1 MRIVL
6 VAFLLLLSPLS
17 SASHDTPALMLAR
30 VYKADVDV
38 SHYWVSEK
46 LDGVRGFWDGESLR
60 TRNGLPVAAPDW
72 FTAGWPEV
80 AMDGELWIGR
90 GRFDEVSGIVRSD
103 TASDEQWRRVRFMV
117 FDLPHHPGTFTE
129 RLETMRLTLPQH
141 NIAWLQAVP
150 QFRVDDAT
158 SLAEALE
165 EITTA
170 GGEGLMLHHQDARY
184 RSGRSD
190 SILKYKKH
198 DDAEA
203 RVVGYTPGRG
213 KYEGMVGALIVE
225 DEQGL
230 RFRLGS
236 GLSDALRAEPPSV
249 GSWVTY
255 RYNGLTVT
263 GLPRFARFVRMRP
276 DYVPQLRESEGG
288 PADGT

>member
-1 MRIVL
+1 
-6 VAFLLLLSPLS
+6 
-17 SASHDTPALMLAR
+17 
-30 VYKADVDV
+30 
-38 SHYWVSEK
+38 
-46 LDGVRGFWDGESLR
+46 
-60 TRNGLPVAAPDW
+60 
-72 FTAGWPEV
+72 
-80 AMDGELWIGR
+80 
-90 GRFDEVSGIVRSD
+90 
-103 TASDEQWRRVRFMV
+103 
-117 FDLPHHPGTFTE
+117 
-129 RLETMRLTLPQH
+129 
-141 NIAWLQAVP
+141 
-150 QFRVDDAT
+150 
-158 SLAEALE
+158 
-165 EITTA
+165 
-170 GGEGLMLHHQDARY
+170 MLHHQDARY